1 MVKNNKK
8 APEVAEAP
16 VVKSGGASTL
26 FVLFLFVLVGVG
38 CGVGYQQL
46 LEQMQLHNAN
56 LVGTIAGLKEELA
69 SVKESY
75 ASINFE
81 NEIAAI
87 GQMKEDLQQ
96 TRLQINTEADKV
108 SQVKAGLSVV
118 KTNLEGL
125 SKDVHDARE
134 SSKSSD
140 LKTAGALDTVAELQT
155 AVAKLAAA
163 SEEEKSAIAAKL
175 AQATSALEAQA
186 GSTTERI
193 NAVESG
199 LASQISAATQQAVE
213 AKQLAEESQ
222 KAAASSAQS
231 SADELNDKLEQ
242 IRQNVAYLLD
252 AKKGDDEKQADLV
265 EKIEGVAAGGLKKS
279 DLEGLSGQI
288 AELQSGLA
296 AVKKE
301 TEGQG
306 KSLQDSV
313 RSFEGKVNKLNAN
326 IKMTS
331 NEVSGIREMVT
342 NMVADAEPATEAPS
356 EE

>member
-1 MVKNNKK
+1 
-8 APEVAEAP
+8 
-16 VVKSGGASTL
+16 
-26 FVLFLFVLVGVG
+26 
-38 CGVGYQQL
+38 
-46 LEQMQLHNAN
+46 MQLHNAN

-96 TRLQINTEADKV
+96 TRLQI
-108 SQVKAGLSVV
+108 S
-118 KTNLEGL
+118 
-125 SKDVHDARE
+125 
-134 SSKSSD
+134 
-140 LKTAGALDTVAELQT
+140 
-155 AVAKLAAA
+155 
-163 SEEEKSAIAAKL
+163 
-175 AQATSALEAQA
+175 
-186 GSTTERI
+186 
-193 NAVESG
+193 AVESG